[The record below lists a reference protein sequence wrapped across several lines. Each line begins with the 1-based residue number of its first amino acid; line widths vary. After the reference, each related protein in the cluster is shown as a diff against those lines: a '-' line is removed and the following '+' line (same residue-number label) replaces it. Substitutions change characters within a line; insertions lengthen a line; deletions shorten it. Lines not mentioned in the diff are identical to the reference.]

1 MSYVYLLRS
10 AKDNGFYIGFSTDL
24 KRRLAEHIRALH
36 SPRNH
41 AADTGDRRVSF
52 DLVDFYHNQSRLIGV
67 DSMKFTPHDVSVI
80 ADELRQGF
88 EANILKLPAVDSV
101 PFENAV
107 EAYER
112 VAGGTARAKQVL
124 TFS

>member
-1 MSYVYLLRS
+1 
-10 AKDNGFYIGFSTDL
+10 
-24 KRRLAEHIRALH
+24 
-36 SPRNH
+36 
-41 AADTGDRRVSF
+41 
-52 DLVDFYHNQSRLIGV
+52 
-67 DSMKFTPHDVSVI
+67 MKFSPHDVSVI
-80 ADELRQGF
+80 ADHLRQGF
-88 EANILKLPAVDSV
+88 EANILKVPAVDSV

>member
-1 MSYVYLLRS
+1 
-10 AKDNGFYIGFSTDL
+10 
-24 KRRLAEHIRALH
+24 
-36 SPRNH
+36 
-41 AADTGDRRVSF
+41 
-52 DLVDFYHNQSRLIGV
+52 
-67 DSMKFTPHDVSVI
+67 MKFSPHDVSAI

-88 EANILKLPAVDSV
+88 EANILKLPAVDAV

-112 VAGGTARAKQVL
+112 VASGTAGAKQVL

>member
-1 MSYVYLLRS
+1 
-10 AKDNGFYIGFSTDL
+10 
-24 KRRLAEHIRALH
+24 
-36 SPRNH
+36 
-41 AADTGDRRVSF
+41 
-52 DLVDFYHNQSRLIGV
+52 
-67 DSMKFTPHDVSVI
+67 MKFSPHDVSVI

-88 EANILKLPAVDSV
+88 EANILKLPTVDAV

-112 VAGGTARAKQVL
+112 VASGTAGAKQVL